1 MIFRLMVWEFLKFE
15 LLFDIENS
23 IKIKNQ
29 KFKEIGFHKN
39 MYIL

>member
-1 MIFRLMVWEFLKFE
+1 MVWKLLKFE

-29 KFKEIGFHKN
+29 NFKAIVFHKN
-39 MYIL
+39 IYIL